1 MHVLTN
7 PEVSK
12 KFGENAFTS
21 FHKRFTA
28 KHMIETYDDIY
39 ISLCPVKTPLLQDM
53 S

>member
-1 MHVLTN
+1 MQVLTN

-12 KFGENAFTS
+12 KIGENAYTS
-21 FHKRFTA
+21 FHKRFTT

-39 ISLCPVKTPLLQDM
+39 TSLCPVKTKPLQDM